1 MNYQTVFMEHSG
13 LKDATHLQIDVYY
26 NKGGATTQRGFYLS
40 VRPVTKKS
48 GLISYVLSTGCS
60 KFLFGVSRFT
70 AKQLNKAV
78 LMAEEFKNELIA
90 AVIEENRA
98 AG

>member
-1 MNYQTVFMEHSG
+1 MNDQTVFMEHSG

-40 VRPVTKKS
+40 VRPVTKKG
-48 GLISYVLSTGCS
+48 GLISYVLLTGRS

-70 AKQLNKAV
+70 AKQLERAV
-78 LMAEEFKNELIA
+78 VMADEFKNEMIA
-90 AVIEENRA
+90 AVVEENRA
-98 AG
+98 G